1 MIVDINTL
9 LAWGATYKKVA
20 AGEIIFNEGGIC
32 SFYHQ
37 LVSGS
42 VRWINVNEEG
52 REVLQVMISPGEPF
66 GELPLFDD
74 GVYAATSLAN
84 EDCVILRLSKSTFH
98 QLLTDNPPIHFTFSK
113 ILSERIRFK
122 FMIVGELA
130 NHNPEMS
137 IAHLFAYFKKTQ
149 KNICPKCNKVMLT
162 RQQIADMIGL
172 RVETVIRAIRNMH
185 DRGELLV
192 DKGKVY
198 C

>member
-1 MIVDINTL
+1 MIIDINTL

-20 AGEIIFNEGGIC
+20 AGEIIFNEGSIC

-52 REVLQVMISPGEPF
+52 REILQVMISPGEPF

-74 GVYAATSLAN
+74 GVYAATSVAN
-84 EDCVILRLSKSTFH
+84 EDCVVIRLNKSTFH
-98 QLLTDNPPIHFTFSK
+98 QLLSENPSIHFSFSK
-113 ILSERIRFK
+113 MLSERIRFK

-130 NHNPEMS
+130 NHNPEKS
-137 IAHLFAYFKKTQ
+137 IAHLFEYFKKTQ

>member
-20 AGEIIFNEGGIC
+20 AGEIIFKEGSIC
-32 SFYHQ
+32 SFYYQ
-37 LVSGS
+37 LISGS
-42 VRWINVNEEG
+42 VRWVNVNEEG
-52 REVLQVMISPGEPF
+52 REILQVMISPGEPF

-74 GVYAATSLAN
+74 GVYAATSVAN
-84 EDCVILRLSKSTFH
+84 EDCIVIRLNKSTFH
-98 QLLTDNPPIHFTFSK
+98 QLLTDNPTIHFSFSK

-130 NHNPEMS
+130 NHNPEKS
-137 IAHLFAYFKKTQ
+137 IAHLFDYFKKTQ